1 MGITA
6 VCRMLVSCSH
16 WVIHSVWLAAL
27 AVAICANVIFDYFQ
41 IQAADMRL
49 LLSENSIAANV
60 VRAELGCITTLL
72 DSAEGLAA
80 EPHGRGL
87 LAEHLSSVA
96 RRVPFISFLAISG
109 DNSTA
114 VVGEPSPAGA
124 TDTVFTRAIPMSG
137 RAPLT
142 VRLMLSSDFWAQ
154 RLAAVFS
161 ATDARVALYT
171 ASGRAL
177 LPFDNMSEGEAQAL
191 VAAVQGMS
199 GDAASLN
206 VSSVTLGATSR
217 KLVLRQ
223 VAAPFVEEGPLVVGT
238 VLTASHARTHWR
250 GNVLI
255 EVLAWV
261 AAAVVST
268 WLLML
273 EARSRQRSE
282 ISAERMHEDVRT
294 RDKFISVLM
303 EHAPIMVSYWDVQS
317 KCRYANKVYRGWFG
331 RSKEQMEGLAVQDL
345 LGPKLYEECAP
356 LIAATLRGE
365 PQQFEQKRARA
376 DGSVGYVLSRYIPDM
391 DGLEVRGF
399 FVIASDITEL
409 KQTQFKLEK
418 RIEDLYSMATI
429 DALTGLNNRRN
440 LLEKV
445 QLEIERARRYDMSV
459 GFLMLDIDHFKDIND
474 TYGHDAGDNVL
485 QRVGT
490 MLRETMRASDHVGRL
505 GGEEFGILLTN
516 VSAELTHVIAERLR
530 KKMAALI
537 VPYMNTNISF
547 TVSIGVADLLLDTDN
562 PLESMMTRADM
573 ALYRAKNAGRNRVCL
588 ADNLLEPM
596 PVA

>member
-1 MGITA
+1 MGIAA
-6 VCRMLVSCSH
+6 VCRMFASCSH

-49 LLSENSIAANV
+49 LLSENSIAVNV
-60 VRAELGCITTLL
+60 VKAELGCIASLL

-87 LAEHLSSVA
+87 LNEHLRGVA
-96 RRVPFISFLAISG
+96 RRVPFMPFFAISG
-109 DNSTA
+109 DNSAA
-114 VVGEPSPAGA
+114 VGNTSPAGA
-124 TDTVFTRAIPMSG
+124 TDTVFTRAIPMPG
-137 RAPLT
+137 REPLT
-142 VRLMLSSDFWAQ
+142 ISLVLPGDFWAQ

-171 ASGRAL
+171 VSGRAL
-177 LPFDNMSEGEAQAL
+177 LPFANMSEGEAQAL
-191 VAAVQGMS
+191 VAAVQGMT

-206 VSSVTLGATSR
+206 VSSVTLGARPR

-223 VAAPFVEEGPLVVGT
+223 VAAPFVEDGPLVVGT
-238 VLTASHARTHWR
+238 VLTASHAHTHWR
-250 GNVLI
+250 SNLFI
-255 EVLAWV
+255 EALAWI

-273 EARSRQRSE
+273 EARSRRRSE

-303 EHAPIMVSYWDVQS
+303 EHAPIMVSYWDMQR

-331 RSKEQMEGLAVQDL
+331 RSQEQMEGLDVREL
-345 LGPKLYEECAP
+345 LGPKLYEVCAP
-356 LIAATLRGE
+356 LIAATLQGE
-365 PQQFEQKRARA
+365 PQQFEQERTRA

-445 QLEIERARRYDMSV
+445 LLEIERARRYDLPV
-459 GFLMLDIDHFKDIND
+459 GFLMLDIDHFKHIND
-474 TYGHDAGDNVL
+474 TYGHDAGDCVL

-516 VSAELTHVIAERLR
+516 VSSELTHVIAERLR
-530 KKMAALI
+530 NKMAALT
-537 VPYMNTNISF
+537 VPYMDTSIHF

-562 PLESMMTRADM
+562 PLESMMKRADM

-588 ADNLLEPM
+588 ADNLLESM